1 MEHIAHR
8 LMMDAMEAIIVQGIE
23 EGTFHVIHPRET
35 TIALDSIF
43 RSLCGD
49 LPEEASSEQLERTFV
64 SIRDLTERLLGMEKG
79 TFIIHENLLPPVVRR
94 GARINICREV

>member
-1 MEHIAHR
+1 
-8 LMMDAMEAIIVQGIE
+8 V
-23 EGTFHVIHPRET
+23 
-35 TIALDSIF
+35 
-43 RSLCGD
+43 CD

-79 TFIIHENLLPPVVRR
+79 TFIIHENLLLPVVRR